1 MDIFVELLEALTIFC
16 FGVSWPI
23 SIMKSYKS
31 RTTKGKSLLF
41 EVFIIVGYAFGIVR
55 KTLQVAVLNL
65 PNTTEFLHIA
75 VFYLGFFFYV
85 FNFVAIAI
93 DIALYFRNRKLDM
106 QREKES
112 LEKANQN
119 REKNY

>member
-41 EVFIIVGYAFGIVR
+41 ELFIIVGYAFGIVR

-93 DIALYFRNRKLDM
+93 DIALYFRNKKLDIE
-106 QREKES
+106 REKES
-112 LEKANQN
+112 LEKAN
-119 REKNY
+119 